1 MKKVCSLALA
11 LTLVLALAGC
21 GGKSESSSGG
31 SGAGYA
37 EDGYAEGRIGD
48 TMHTYFFD
56 YTVNSAY
63 VCDGFEGY
71 VPADGNEL
79 LVAEVTVKNTG
90 RASVEMY
97 DTDFQVQWNGDSE
110 EDFGYPITFDGTETG
125 APTVSDSQL
134 PAIYTLGVNEEETGL
149 LVYEVPAGNQDFSI
163 SYLEE
168 FDDESSGD
176 VFFVFFSAKAES

>member
-1 MKKVCSLALA
+1 MKKACSLALA
-11 LTLVLALAGC
+11 FILVLALAGC
-21 GGKSESSSGG
+21 GDKT

-37 EDGYAEGRIGD
+37 EDGYAEGRVGD

-63 VCDGFEGY
+63 ICDEFEGY

-90 RASVEMY
+90 RSSIEMY
-97 DTDFQVQWNGDSE
+97 DTDFQIQWNGGG
-110 EDFGYPITFDGTETG
+110 EDAFGYPITFNGTEEG
-125 APTVSDSQL
+125 VDVVSDDQL
-134 PAIYTLGVNEEETGL
+134 PAVYTLGVNEEETGL

-176 VFFVFFSAKAES
+176 IFFVFFSAKAES